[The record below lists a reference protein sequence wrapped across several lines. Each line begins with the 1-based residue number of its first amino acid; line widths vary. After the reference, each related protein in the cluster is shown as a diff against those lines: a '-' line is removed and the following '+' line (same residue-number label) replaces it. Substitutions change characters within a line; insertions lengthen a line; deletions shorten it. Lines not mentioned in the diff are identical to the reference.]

1 MNKSI
6 INKFLRAFGVEVHGL
21 GYLNSL
27 AKNSFKK
34 DPFTAQSELILKQ
47 GSKVIF
53 DVGANVGKTVTKYLN
68 LFPNADIHAFEPIPE
83 ANEKFKATHADKK
96 NIVLSNC
103 GLSDNVG
110 ATKLNVNE
118 SIDTSSILESQ
129 EIGASSDK
137 LCKTVMQIEI
147 KVQTIDNYCEKAGIN
162 QIDILKI
169 DTQGSELNILKGA
182 EKMLQS
188 KAIDVIFTEVYFK
201 EQYVDQPTM
210 YEIALFLKKYGYE
223 LYDLY
228 EIYYNEKQMLWGDAI
243 FIKV

>member
-6 INKFLRAFGVEVHGL
+6 INKFLRAFGAELHGL

-34 DPFTAQSELILKQ
+34 DPFTAQSELRLQ
-47 GSKVIF
+47 QETKVIF
-53 DVGANVGKTVTKYLN
+53 DVGANVGKTATKYLN
-68 LFPNADIHAFEPIPE
+68 LFPKAKLHAFEPIPE
-83 ANEKFKATHADKK
+83 ANLKFKETHANHT
-96 NIVLSNC
+96 NIVLNCC
-103 GLSDNVG
+103 GLSNKIG
-110 ATKLNVNE
+110 EAKLNVNE
-118 SIDTSSILESQ
+118 SIDTSSVLESQ

-137 LCKTVMQIEI
+137 LCKTVKQIEI
-147 KVQTIDNYCEKAGIN
+147 QVQTIDNYCKEADIDR
-162 QIDILKI
+162 IDILKI

-182 EKMLQS
+182 EKMLQN
-188 KAIDVIFTEVYFK
+188 KAIDVIFSEVYFK

-210 YEIALFLKKYGYE
+210 YEIALFLKQYGYE